1 MTVILGELALLH
13 DLGGLMAAARA
24 QIPLTVI
31 CANNGGGG
39 IFDFLP
45 VAERRGPGRLRGAH
59 RHARRIWTS
68 RRWPA

>member
-1 MTVILGELALLH
+1 MTVVLGELALLH

-45 VAERRGPGRLRGAH
+45 VAGSAEPAVYEEHIATPADLDLERGLP
-59 RHARRIWTS
+59 S
-68 RRWPA
+68 